1 MALAIFDLDN
11 TLLHGD
17 SDHAWGE
24 FLVTKGIVDSELYKR
39 KNDEFLLQYQSG
51 DLDINEYLEFALKPL
66 VDNDIA
72 TLDTLRAEFLETVI
86 EPMILPKG
94 EALIAEHKAKGD
106 VVMIITATNEFVT
119 APIAERLGM
128 DAIIGTTP
136 EMEDGLYTGRV
147 AGIPSFQRG
156 KVERLEQ
163 WMLEN
168 RQTIYGSYFYS
179 DSYND
184 LPLLRVVDNPVAV
197 DADERLTKIAERYY
211 WDVMSLRD

>member
-24 FLVTKGIVDSELYKR
+24 FLVTKGVVDSELYKR
-39 KNDEFLLQYQSG
+39 KNDEFLLQYQAG

-72 TLDTLRAEFLETVI
+72 TLEALRAEFLEVVI
-86 EPMILPKG
+86 EPMILAKG

-119 APIAERLGM
+119 APIAKRLGM
-128 DAIIGTTP
+128 DALIGTTP

-147 AGIPSFQRG
+147 AGVPSFQRG

-168 RQTIYGSYFYS
+168 KKTIYGSFFYS

-211 WDVMSLRD
+211 WDIMSLRD